1 MPPLPQR
8 RNAAYLNRRISRFG
22 WLDRELKGLG
32 TDAWT
37 GLALDL
43 GGSLE
48 QHDRPDDLGVAYLDG
63 LLASLAPLDRR
74 AQTNCSSLLGICAF

>member
-63 LLASLAPLDRR
+63 LQLGLRRLNEGITTDR
-74 AQTNCSSLLGICAF
+74 SSSC